1 MIYRLIAQNNNT
13 FYSAIWDNSILTHFI
28 SPFGVYSI
36 KDVFDDKRYTER
48 NDHQV
53 ETITQLLKNTEAT
66 NHILIPIDLTYSQF
80 LDQYPE
86 WSI

>member
-13 FYSAIWDNSILTHFI
+13 FYSAIYDNSILTYFI
-28 SPFGVYSI
+28 APFGVYSI
-36 KDVFDDKRYTER
+36 KTVFDDKCYTKR
-48 NDHQV
+48 NDDQI
-53 ETITQLLKNTEAT
+53 ETITQLLKNTQAT

-80 LDQYPE
+80 IDQHPE